1 MKGNL
6 MGKGSKL
13 NLNKEQMTAILNDI
27 FGRNVGETIG
37 MDLVHHTVDFDLKL
51 GHLEKSG

>member
-1 MKGNL
+1 